1 MLKKIIFNNSF
12 VFFISIFLIAI
23 LLEVALRFLGFEP
36 WTYYKHDLNEPITN
50 QYHSKIGW
58 ESKEGIYIFP
68 PFSENGKYTKFTI
81 LKDGS
86 RFSGKMSND
95 SEGDVVFIGGSFTQ
109 GWAVDDQETFSWFL
123 QKKLTNLKVKN
134 YGVGGYGTYQSFLL
148 LEDILKNKNNIK
160 IIIYSY
166 IGAHPA
172 RNIGDASWL
181 SNLSKFSR
189 REYPSLPYA
198 ELDKN
203 GNLIKHKP
211 VKYLKL
217 PFREYSALVTR
228 LEKKIMRIR
237 FYSKYKDK
245 TKITQKII
253 LEMKKLS
260 EKNGSKF
267 IFVNLDPNKDDLI
280 PYIKFSKKNKITFVD
295 CGYAAV
301 TDDYRV
307 ENDGHPNHKLHKI
320 YSDCIYN
327 GAFN

>member
-1 MLKKIIFNNSF
+1 M
-12 VFFISIFLIAI
+12 
-23 LLEVALRFLGFEP
+23 
-36 WTYYKHDLNEPITN
+36 
-50 QYHSKIGW
+50 
-58 ESKEGIYIFP
+58 
-68 PFSENGKYTKFTI
+68 
-81 LKDGS
+81 
-86 RFSGKMSND
+86 
-95 SEGDVVFIGGSFTQ
+95 
-109 GWAVDDQETFSWFL
+109 
-123 QKKLTNLKVKN
+123 
-134 YGVGGYGTYQSFLL
+134 
-148 LEDILKNKNNIK
+148 
-160 IIIYSY
+160 
-166 IGAHPA
+166 
-172 RNIGDASWL
+172 

-253 LEMKKLS
+253 LEMKKIL